1 MAYLMTKKQF
11 DNLNVFE
18 QRDVKDRIGGI
29 HKDFIWVSITLKNP
43 PKGLEMS
50 RVKGALF
57 SSSHNMTDYVRM
69 NNKIAKQS
77 VEITK
82 IKSWI
87 AGI

>member
-11 DNLNVFE
+11 DNLNAFE
-18 QRDVKDRIGGI
+18 QRDVKELIKGI
-29 HKDFIWVSITLKNP
+29 HSEFIWASITLKNP
-43 PKGLEMS
+43 PKGLDMS
-50 RVKGALF
+50 RVKVALF

-82 IKSWI
+82 IKSWV